1 MDPYE
6 RADITSNTYWDWNL
20 NEIGGVYGSMQKV
33 FDFVE
38 TFIAYP
44 PRSFPPSFVPSTIME
59 ETLKKIKA
67 GAELKKIMPQIMQ
80 EAEKSEQK
88 PAATPAPAKKK
99 KK

>member
-1 MDPYE
+1 
-6 RADITSNTYWDWNL
+6 
-20 NEIGGVYGSMQKV
+20 MQKV

-38 TFIAYP
+38 TFIEYP

-67 GAELKKIMPQIMQ
+67 GAELKKIMPQMLQ
-80 EAEKSEQK
+80 EAEKAEEK
-88 PAATPAPAKKK
+88 PAAAPAKKK